1 MTARVARGDA
11 SRRRAMASSS
21 SSSSSDDLDFG
32 GVGARASARTRIGAR
47 EDARDG
53 DALFWGGALS
63 ELPARRR
70 RDDAGARAKKPRPS
84 RSVSSS
90 SSSASLR
97 SSAAAVGGGSTLGGG
112 SSRVLGR
119 GSSSVVTR
127 GEDARRATKRI
138 RADDRAMAVQAKRE
152 MWTFQRISSS
162 SVNAR
167 FDRNGDVEGWS
178 SLTARGALGVDP
190 TAAEDD
196 EETESAPTYEG
207 LVRCFGFGY
216 DAVKNEVSITLELM
230 HFGSLE
236 DVVRSRGSMR
246 FAPRAAMCAARCVAN
261 GLAYLHDTLEI
272 VHRDVKPSNVL
283 INECGECKLS
293 DFGLCTPFTG
303 GDVEDDAHDSLGTIM
318 YMSPERLESSA
329 ARCGPEADVWGM
341 GLTVLESVMGKH
353 VFDIEDGGPLGLVIQ
368 IMDDD
373 IDVAGAVDGEDAVS
387 NALRALLSACLRK
400 DHTKRITASEL
411 IDASPTSTYRELKL
425 NSYTCA
431 DMRQYLYP
439 PRRGESKVTKVV
451 VEERTTS
458 RESTPF
464 RFDE

>member
-1 MTARVARGDA
+1 M
-11 SRRRAMASSS
+11 
-21 SSSSSDDLDFG
+21 
-32 GVGARASARTRIGAR
+32 
-47 EDARDG
+47 
-53 DALFWGGALS
+53 
-63 ELPARRR
+63 
-70 RDDAGARAKKPRPS
+70 
-84 RSVSSS
+84 
-90 SSSASLR
+90 
-97 SSAAAVGGGSTLGGG
+97 
-112 SSRVLGR
+112 LGR

-387 NALRALLSACLRK
+387 NALRALVSACLRK